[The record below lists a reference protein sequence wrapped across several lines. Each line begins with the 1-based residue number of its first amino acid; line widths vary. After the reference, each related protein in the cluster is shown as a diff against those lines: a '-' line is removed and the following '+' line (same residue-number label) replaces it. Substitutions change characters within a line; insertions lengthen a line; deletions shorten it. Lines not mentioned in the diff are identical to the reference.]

1 MHVTL
6 CKQHC
11 MHVTPAQLQAL
22 ACKWLSN
29 ALACK
34 WLTNG
39 ALASTC
45 VSCRKQIQLHLS
57 RRKQW
62 RDWSTL
68 VSQEAMAGL
77 IHVGTCL
84 PIDVG
89 GLCTWNLY
97 RSWCWQH
104 PRMAAT
110 SAPFSPVVMAASLV
124 SPLMIAASF
133 AKETP
138 SVNTFRRDP
147 V

>member
-11 MHVTPAQLQAL
+11 MHVTLTQLQVL
-22 ACKWLSN
+22 ACKWLNN

-34 WLTNG
+34 WLTNS

-45 VSCRKQIQLHLS
+45 VSRRKQIQLHLS

-62 RDWSTL
+62 RHCSTL

-84 PIDVG
+84 AIGVG
-89 GLCTWNLY
+89 GLCMSLHC
-97 RSWCWQH
+97 CWRLAHVEPVSQLVLE
-104 PRMAAT
+104 
-110 SAPFSPVVMAASLV
+110 APSHGSHVSTLLASGDGGILC
-124 SPLMIAASF
+124 
-133 AKETP
+133 K
-138 SVNTFRRDP
+138 RDP
-147 V
+147 LR